1 MDTIPRNDFILRHR
15 YDAFCKAVLRNEAK
29 DYLREMGQ
37 QRDREKSLD
46 ALTQQELDKLS
57 TVDYYPSDSY
67 VFSSHGY
74 DLLIDNELVAE
85 AFASLPQQEQSIL
98 ILHCVLDLAD
108 GEIGSLMGMSR
119 SAVQR
124 HMTST
129 LKQLRLKLMALMPEG
144 GNADEGTHIQRQK
157 TSAPFGDGSCPRWG
171 RNGYGTSATVLCRLH
186 KQALHPHLVRQQRH
200 PLCVRGR
207 VYEAPFGTQAHPF
220 HHRCF
225 EVTARP
231 R

>member
-98 ILHCVLDLAD
+98 ILHCVLEMAD

-124 HMTST
+124 HRTST

-144 GNADEGTHIQRQK
+144 GK
-157 TSAPFGDGSCPRWG
+157 
-171 RNGYGTSATVLCRLH
+171 
-186 KQALHPHLVRQQRH
+186 
-200 PLCVRGR
+200 RG
-207 VYEAPFGTQAHPF
+207 
-220 HHRCF
+220 
-225 EVTARP
+225 
-231 R
+231 

>member
-124 HMTST
+124 HRTST
-129 LKQLRLKLMALMPEG
+129 LKQLRLKLMALMPE
-144 GNADEGTHIQRQK
+144 
-157 TSAPFGDGSCPRWG
+157 
-171 RNGYGTSATVLCRLH
+171 
-186 KQALHPHLVRQQRH
+186 
-200 PLCVRGR
+200 
-207 VYEAPFGTQAHPF
+207 
-220 HHRCF
+220 
-225 EVTARP
+225 
-231 R
+231 